1 MEEKIMHRI
10 LIVEDNRPVANLI
23 ATYLNFG
30 GYETS
35 QVYDG
40 QLALELLAEEPFDL
54 LILDL
59 MLPKVSGT
67 EIIERVKETE
77 IPIIVLTARD
87 DLGSKVQCLKTG
99 ADDYIIKPFDSMDL
113 LVRVEALLR
122 RCRRGPQT
130 VHLGSLLIEPSTHEV
145 TLAGRRVELA
155 PKEYDLLYYLASRHD
170 QVLTRKDILARVW
183 GYQFAGET
191 RTVDIHIQRLRR
203 KMGWTSEIQTVTKIG
218 YLLKESEIR

>member
-1 MEEKIMHRI
+1 MHRI

-145 TLAGRRVELA
+145 TLVGRRVELA

>member
-1 MEEKIMHRI
+1 MHRI

-170 QVLTRKDILARVW
+170 QVLIRKDILARVW

>member
-1 MEEKIMHRI
+1 MHRI

-203 KMGWTSEIQTVTKIG
+203 KMGWTSEIQTVTKSG

>member
-1 MEEKIMHRI
+1 MHRI

-170 QVLTRKDILARVW
+170 QVLTRKDILARLW

>member
-1 MEEKIMHRI
+1 MHRI

-203 KMGWTSEIQTVTKIG
+203 
-218 YLLKESEIR
+218 

>member
-1 MEEKIMHRI
+1 MHRI

-122 RCRRGPQT
+122 QCRRGPQT

>member
-1 MEEKIMHRI
+1 MHRI
-10 LIVEDNRPVANLI
+10 LIIEDNRPVANLI

>member
-1 MEEKIMHRI
+1 MHRI

-155 PKEYDLLYYLASRHD
+155 PKEYYLASRHD

>member
-1 MEEKIMHRI
+1 MHRI

-23 ATYLNFG
+23 ATYLNFD

>member
-1 MEEKIMHRI
+1 MHRI

>member
-1 MEEKIMHRI
+1 MHRI

-54 LILDL
+54 LILEL

>member
-1 MEEKIMHRI
+1 MHRI

-23 ATYLNFG
+23 ATSLNFG

-113 LVRVEALLR
+113 LVRVEALR
-122 RCRRGPQT
+122 PTDR
-130 VHLGSLLIEPSTHEV
+130 
-145 TLAGRRVELA
+145 A
-155 PKEYDLLYYLASRHD
+155 P
-170 QVLTRKDILARVW
+170 
-183 GYQFAGET
+183 
-191 RTVDIHIQRLRR
+191 RL
-203 KMGWTSEIQTVTKIG
+203 SAD
-218 YLLKESEIR
+218 

>member
-1 MEEKIMHRI
+1 MHRI

-99 ADDYIIKPFDSMDL
+99 ADDYIIKPFDRMDL

>member
-1 MEEKIMHRI
+1 MHRI

-170 QVLTRKDILARVW
+170 QVLTRKDILERVW

>member
-1 MEEKIMHRI
+1 MHRI
-10 LIVEDNRPVANLI
+10 LIVEDNRPVAHLI

>member
-1 MEEKIMHRI
+1 MHRI

-155 PKEYDLLYYLASRHD
+155 PKEYDLLYYRASRHD

>member
-1 MEEKIMHRI
+1 M
-10 LIVEDNRPVANLI
+10 
-23 ATYLNFG
+23 
-30 GYETS
+30 
-35 QVYDG
+35 
-40 QLALELLAEEPFDL
+40 
-54 LILDL
+54 
-59 MLPKVSGT
+59 
-67 EIIERVKETE
+67 
-77 IPIIVLTARD
+77 LTARD

>member
-1 MEEKIMHRI
+1 MHRI

-170 QVLTRKDILARVW
+170 QVLTRTDILARVW